1 MAFKL
6 VTKADPKRV
15 YAGPDKGWL
24 DAVPAE
30 QKTADDEAQTFETQ
44 EEAAAFANKHGMA
57 VDIVALAKKKKRQ
70 EADE

>member
-6 VTKADPKRV
+6 VTKADP
-15 YAGPDKGWL
+15 
-24 DAVPAE
+24 
-30 QKTADDEAQTFETQ
+30 
-44 EEAAAFANKHGMA
+44 AFANKHGMA